1 MVKAI
6 TLLTMELKEKFR
18 YKIELFSA
26 STDAL
31 LLVFPAIA
39 ILLFGDFQI
48 SGISSKTDYIQYML
62 FSLILWQ
69 FIENMWSAVFEI
81 RRKLREGNFEYMMCM
96 PLKGI
101 HYIFGW
107 AVSGIISMVLEMI
120 PLIILFVIFSFHS
133 MSLNALIN
141 ILLIV
146 LVMAFGTYGF
156 AEMLMGLAIY
166 FREADQIVSLAANIA
181 PFLAGLYFPVIQLPI
196 VFQSIAM
203 VFPFTWGLDLVRNV
217 LFHSSMLFPIQKEW
231 IAFIIINILYALF
244 GSKVYD
250 HMIRKARKN
259 GLSKF

>member
-6 TLLTMELKEKFR
+6 ILLQMELKEKFR

-39 ILLFGDFQI
+39 ILLFGDFNVTGVN
-48 SGISSKTDYIQYML
+48 SRMEYIQYML

-69 FIENMWSAVFEI
+69 FVENMWSAVFEI
-81 RRKLREGNFEYMMCM
+81 RRKLKEGNFEYMMCM

-107 AVSGIISMVLEMI
+107 AVSGVISMVLEMI
-120 PLIILFVIFSFHS
+120 PLIILFLITSFHLLS
-133 MSLNALIN
+133 IKALLT
-141 ILLIV
+141 ILVVTLI
-146 LVMAFGTYGF
+146 MAFGTYGF

-166 FREADQIVSLAANIA
+166 LKEADQIVSLVANIA
-181 PFLAGLYFPVIQLPI
+181 PFLAGLYFPVIQLPH
-196 VFQSIAM
+196 VFVWFS
-203 VFPFTWGLDLVRNV
+203 VLFPFTWGLDLVRNI
-217 LFHSSMLFPIQKEW
+217 LFASAMLMPAQYEW
-231 IAFIIINILYALF
+231 GMFLLVSVIYALL

-250 HMIRKARKN
+250 AMIRKARKN

>member
-6 TLLTMELKEKFR
+6 ILLQMELKEKFR

-39 ILLFGDFQI
+39 IFLFGDLKVAGVT
-48 SGISSKTDYIQYML
+48 SRMEYIQYML

-69 FIENMWSAVFEI
+69 FVENMWSAVFEI
-81 RRKLREGNFEYMMCM
+81 RRKLKEGNFEYMMCM

-107 AVSGIISMVLEMI
+107 AVGGVISMVLEMI
-120 PLIILFVIFSFHS
+120 PLIVLFLITSFHLLS
-133 MSLNALIN
+133 FKALLT
-141 ILLIV
+141 ILAVTLI
-146 LVMAFGTYGF
+146 MAFGTYGF
-156 AEMLMGLAIY
+156 AEMLMGVAIY
-166 FREADQIVSLAANIA
+166 VREADQIVSLVANIA
-181 PFLAGLYFPVIQLPI
+181 PFLAGLYFPIIQLPK
-196 VFQSIAM
+196 VFIGFS
-203 VFPFTWGLDLVRNV
+203 VLFPFTWGLDLVRNILFGSAV
-217 LFHSSMLFPIQKEW
+217 LLPVQYEW
-231 IAFIIINILYALF
+231 GMFILVNVLYALA

-250 HMIRKARKN
+250 AMIRKARKN

>member
-48 SGISSKTDYIQYML
+48 SGISSKTEYIQYML

-107 AVSGIISMVLEMI
+107 AVSGIVSMVLEMI
-120 PLIILFVIFSFHS
+120 PMIILFIIFAFNT
-133 MSLNALIN
+133 MSLYSLLN
-141 ILLIV
+141 ILVIV
-146 LVMAFGTYGF
+146 IVTAFGTYGF

-166 FREADQIVSLAANIA
+166 FREADQIVSLTANIA

-196 VFQSIAM
+196 VFRYLSM
-203 VFPFTWGLDLVRNV
+203 LFPFTWGLDLVRNI
-217 LFHSSMLFPIQKEW
+217 LFHSSMLLSMQNEW
-231 IAFIIINILYALF
+231 IAFIIINALYALL

-250 HMIRKARKN
+250 HMIHKARMN

>member
-18 YKIELFSA
+18 YKIEIFSA

-39 ILLFGDFQI
+39 ILLFGDIQV
-48 SGISSKTDYIQYML
+48 SGISSKTEYLQYIL

-96 PLKGI
+96 PLKGM

-107 AVSGIISMVLEMI
+107 AVSGIVSMVLEMI
-120 PLIILFVIFSFHS
+120 PLIIIFIIFSFHS
-133 MSLNALIN
+133 MSLYSLIH

-146 LVMAFGTYGF
+146 LIMAFGTYGF

-166 FREADQIVSLAANIA
+166 FREANQIVSLVANIA

-196 VFQSIAM
+196 VFRYLSM
-203 VFPFTWGLDLVRNV
+203 LFPFTWGLDLVRNL
-217 LFHSSMLFPIQKEW
+217 LFNSSMLVSLSNEW
-231 IAFIIINILYALF
+231 VIFIVVNIVYALF

>member
-26 STDAL
+26 STDAI

-48 SGISSKTDYIQYML
+48 SGISTKTEYIQYML

-107 AVSGIISMVLEMI
+107 AVSGIVSVVLEMI
-120 PLIILFVIFSFHS
+120 PLIVLFIIFSINTI
-133 MSLNALIN
+133 SLYSLFN

-146 LVMAFGTYGF
+146 VIMAFGTYGF

-166 FREADQIVSLAANIA
+166 FREANQIVSLVANIA

-196 VFQSIAM
+196 IFRSIAM
-203 VFPFTWGLDLVRNV
+203 IFPFTWGLDLVRNV
-217 LFHSSMLFPIQKEW
+217 LFGSSMLLSMNTEW
-231 IAFIIINILYALF
+231 IAFVSINILYALF

-250 HMIRKARKN
+250 HMIRMARKN